1 MTTSVLQVL
10 RRVKSRLWLGL
21 RNRRFVQMS
30 KTTGDRHRR
39 WGVTAAFV
47 LRVPTLRRFCGL
59 VDAVVSPGDHDCRTP
74 RGVKKPSPS
83 PCSNGTGK
91 DQSALEVPDALI
103 PLREAPDEEV
113 SCTYEIIDHSSK
125 ITKDEK
131 SAVHIQTSVLV
142 HSLRM
147 DNACLNDG
155 TFAENATKNYK
166 TGDCHEDVAD
176 HQTSSLFDLKPGAH
190 DSAIDTTGFF
200 EVDDSDSN
208 DGSESSCVGLKR
220 ATSQESIESHISSV
234 SAGSWDMVIRN
245 LNIRRSVSSD
255 SLGSHVSSETD
266 SALSTSED
274 DRNEDNDNDK
284 RFWEDLEAA
293 NKAEL
298 YAVDDRHDELL
309 GAIRWTCFEDLL
321 KVLSIHAEEEGY
333 PSAAGS
339 GECVF
344 QTPEPETSGDIIQQA
359 FLLAMTV
366 SSEDHLENI
375 EVKSTISDPSAWNS
389 SLALST
395 LLLADCNSNNH
406 DSLVVQTAEPETS
419 DIIQQAFLMAM
430 TMSSEDDLDNTDV
443 KSVTSNT
450 VTWSSS
456 LAVSTQLLVDCSLN
470 HHDSLVPAVLPVVSK
485 DGRQRE
491 ELGKRFSS
499 EYCGTEDTE
508 DNDPTDAESSYS
520 ASSSV
525 SDAHSSDP
533 ETDHIEIDR
542 FKDEMVFNSNDS
554 SNSSSSS
561 NNNID
566 DDADNSFDETNK
578 KEQDCKKTFCRA
590 SSGSDLDTSPT
601 SWLQTGLNTL
611 SHCPSQASQPS
622 SAGTLDLVSHKIHE
636 NIYCTASPDSDTE
649 TSVTGWLQTGLGSFS
664 HCPDQLPSLSSSA
677 RTLGLVS
684 LKASEVHTGTA
695 SVSASSSPSTSPS
708 ASPSR
713 RCLELSFN
721 SDDSDDS
728 SERSPTSV
736 RRRRHLIS
744 GYASPSD
751 LPSTEALKASYFGGG
766 LIFSPRNSSDDDSQC
781 DLSPGSSSSYW
792 PFSDVFNTPGSRTI
806 VNESAEASRWLEEH
820 SADSSTYSPFMPY
833 RGQNSLLAVPVG
845 QCSGQQA
852 IKSHFSVFREQAPKP
867 PRQESSSRGTSF
879 PVRTSSTPS
888 SLKGTQLVEV
898 ASLSSPELDNSEI
911 SFGLTGR
918 L

>member
-21 RNRRFVQMS
+21 RNSRFVQMS
-30 KTTGDRHRR
+30 KTAGDRHRC

-59 VDAVVSPGDHDCRTP
+59 VDTVVSPGDHDCRTP
-74 RGVKKPSPS
+74 RGVKKTAPP
-83 PCSNGTGK
+83 PRGNDTGK
-91 DQSALEVPDALI
+91 DQSVLEVPDVLI
-103 PLREAPDEEV
+103 PLRERSEEEA
-113 SCTYEIIDHSSK
+113 SCTYEVTDHSSK

-142 HSLRM
+142 RSLRM

-155 TFAENATKNYK
+155 TFAENATKNDKAEDY
-166 TGDCHEDVAD
+166 HEDVAD

-208 DGSESSCVGLKR
+208 DGSESSCVELKR

-234 SAGSWDMVIRN
+234 STGSWDMVIRN

-274 DRNEDNDNDK
+274 DRSEDNDNDK

-293 NKAEL
+293 NKGEL

-333 PSAAGS
+333 PSAVGP

-359 FLLAMTV
+359 FLMAMTV

-375 EVKSTISDPSAWNS
+375 DVKSAISAPSAWNS

-395 LLLADCNSNNH
+395 QLLADCNSNNH

-450 VTWSSS
+450 ITWSSS
-456 LAVSTQLLVDCSLN
+456 LAISTQLLVDCSSS
-470 HHDSLVPAVLPVVSK
+470 HHDNLVSEVLSVVSK
-485 DGRQRE
+485 DSRQRE
-491 ELGKRFSS
+491 ELSKRFSS
-499 EYCGTEDTE
+499 EYCDTEDTE

-520 ASSSV
+520 ASSSA
-525 SDAHSSDP
+525 SDADSSDS
-533 ETDHIEIDR
+533 ETYHIEIDR

-554 SNSSSSS
+554 SSSSS

-578 KEQDCKKTFCRA
+578 KEQDCKKIFCRA
-590 SSGSDLDTSPT
+590 CSGSDLDTCPT
-601 SWLQTGLNTL
+601 SWLQTGLDTL

-622 SAGTLDLVSHKIHE
+622 SAGTLDLVSHKVHE
-636 NIYCTASPDSDTE
+636 NIYCTASPDSDPE

-695 SVSASSSPSTSPS
+695 SVSANSSPSTSPS
-708 ASPSR
+708 ASPSH

-728 SERSPTSV
+728 SGRSPTSV

-744 GYASPSD
+744 GYASPSY
-751 LPSTEALKASYFGGG
+751 LPSTETLNTSYFGGG
-766 LIFSPRNSSDDDSQC
+766 LIFSSRSSFDDDSQC
-781 DLSPGSSSSYW
+781 DLSLSPGTSSSYW
-792 PFSDVFNTPGSRTI
+792 PFSDVFDTPGSRTI
-806 VNESAEASRWLEEH
+806 VDESAEASRWLEEH

-833 RGQNSLLAVPVG
+833 RGQSSLLAVPAG

-852 IKSHFSVFREQAPKP
+852 VKSHFSVFREQATKP
-867 PRQESSSRGTSF
+867 PRQESSSRRTSF